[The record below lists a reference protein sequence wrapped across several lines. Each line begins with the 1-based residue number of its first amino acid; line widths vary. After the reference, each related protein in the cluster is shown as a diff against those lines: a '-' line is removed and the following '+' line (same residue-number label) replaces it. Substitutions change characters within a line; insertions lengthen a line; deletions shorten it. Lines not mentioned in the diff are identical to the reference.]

1 VKKQMGVGINKVV
14 SDPGYFYESARSIF
28 NFLL

>member
-1 VKKQMGVGINKVV
+1 VGVNKVI